1 MTVWVIMDWNS
12 DGVQETIKEW
22 LSLLIILQRKG
33 TNYSKLIGFTVRES
47 LNMTIFLLENY

>member
-1 MTVWVIMDWNS
+1 MTVWVIVDWNS

-22 LSLLIILQRKG
+22 LSFLIILQRKG
-33 TNYSKLIGFTVRES
+33 TNYSKLIGVTVRES

>member
-22 LSLLIILQRKG
+22 LSFLIILQRKG
-33 TNYSKLIGFTVRES
+33 TNCSKLIGVTVRES

>member
-22 LSLLIILQRKG
+22 LSFLIILQRKG
-33 TNYSKLIGFTVRES
+33 TNYSKLIGVTVRER